1 MNQQHP
7 QYQEMPPTPPQHQ
20 GSEIN
25 PIVLGSPRL
34 VKMEALSQEPQDSTA
49 PETPKA
55 VSASAAKTRT
65 IKKEQVKKVNPQR
78 RGYDLFRSELHKRL
92 KIEDLEKYKRIYND
106 IVGFTK
112 LASNAWRALDQD
124 T

>member
-1 MNQQHP
+1 MTYIMNQQHP

-20 GSEIN
+20 GSEVN

-55 VSASAAKTRT
+55 SAKTRT
-65 IKKEQVKKVNPQR
+65 IKKEQLKKANPQR

-92 KIEDLEKYKRIYND
+92 KSEDPEKYKRIYND

-112 LASNAWRALDQD
+112 LASNAWRDLDQD